1 MNLKKKRYTWLDIA
15 KGITIMLMV
24 IGHTSIPHYL
34 SNFIWAFHMPLFF
47 MAAGWTTNWTK
58 RSFSSYFLH
67 RVRTLV
73 LPFVTYSFLVCL
85 VLNNH
90 KDWNGIEHLIIHGWG
105 GYPLWFIPVLFVAS
119 IVYCGIR
126 LISYAYCRYMLIVF
140 MLLIGVVLSIYNIQ
154 LPWTMS
160 SVPYAVFLLFIGEKM
175 KIIATWIDNPKW
187 YKIILC
193 FVLTCVISLFWR
205 MDLAWNSIMPVIPLT
220 IGAVSGTLMM
230 FLLSSYIDRKYKKLS
245 YMLSAIGRE
254 TYVVVA
260 FASAIIMMFNQYV
273 TQNIIVKY
281 FSLIV
286 ILWIL
291 VKIKHSVNSYLHIN
305 IL

>member
-1 MNLKKKRYTWLDIA
+1 
-15 KGITIMLMV
+15 
-24 IGHTSIPHYL
+24 
-34 SNFIWAFHMPLFF
+34 
-47 MAAGWTTNWTK
+47 
-58 RSFSSYFLH
+58 
-67 RVRTLV
+67 
-73 LPFVTYSFLVCL
+73 
-85 VLNNH
+85 
-90 KDWNGIEHLIIHGWG
+90 
-105 GYPLWFIPVLFVAS
+105 
-119 IVYCGIR
+119 
-126 LISYAYCRYMLIVF
+126 
-140 MLLIGVVLSIYNIQ
+140 
-154 LPWTMS
+154 
-160 SVPYAVFLLFIGEKM
+160 
-175 KIIATWIDNPKW
+175 
-187 YKIILC
+187 
-193 FVLTCVISLFWR
+193 
-205 MDLAWNSIMPVIPLT
+205 MPVIPLT

>member
-1 MNLKKKRYTWLDIA
+1 MRSNWLDIA

-24 IGHTSIPHYL
+24 IGHSSIPHYL

-47 MAAGWTTNWTK
+47 MAAGWATIWTK

-67 RVRTLV
+67 RVRTLI
-73 LPFVTYSFLVCL
+73 LPFVTYSILVCF

-90 KDWNGIEHLIIHGWG
+90 CDWKGIDHFLINGWE

-119 IVYCGIR
+119 IAYCGIR
-126 LISYAYCRYMLIVF
+126 NISYTYCRYLLIVF
-140 MLLIGVVLSIYNIQ
+140 ILLLGVVLSINNIQ

-160 SVPYAVFLLFIGEKM
+160 SVPYVLFLLFVGEKM
-175 KIIATWIDNPKW
+175 KIMATWIDNPKW

-230 FLLSSYIDRKYKKLS
+230 YLLSSYIDRKYKKLS
-245 YMLSAIGRE
+245 HVLSAIGRE

-273 TQNIIVKY
+273 TQNIIIKY
-281 FSLIV
+281 LSLIL

-291 VKIKHSVNSYLHIN
+291 VKVKHSVNSYLHIN